1 MDHAAPADDRI
12 SDVTTLEAVV
22 GTPPLP
28 AMMKSI
34 GALDDHCAA
43 ILSHA
48 VAGVATH
55 PDGQGGMRAVVL
67 GGRAGFARP
76 DGPSTLAVELPA
88 TLGPGTPVGLLAMVP
103 GWRESLRINGR
114 VGGGGGSGG
123 VGGIVV
129 EEAFVHCG
137 KAMIRSRLWEPA
149 PAIDARPGG
158 AGPLPRMEG
167 ELAAFLAAAP
177 FAVIG
182 SCDAAGGV
190 DASPK
195 GDPIGVLHVLD
206 PVTVALGERPGNRR
220 TDTFHNLMDRPEVV
234 ALALRPGDPRTA
246 EVLGTASLSVAP
258 DVLDRLAVNGSRP
271 QVALVVE
278 VAACQ
283 LRTSDAVGALWD
295 PASHIGPGDLPR
307 AARIWTDHVAQDRT
321 PGAEASAVR
330 DGVDEDV
337 LDAGLAV
344 DYRTNLW

>member
-12 SDVTTLEAVV
+12 SDVATLEAVV
-22 GTPPLP
+22 GARPLP

-34 GALDDHCAA
+34 AALDDHCGA
-43 ILSHA
+43 ILTHA
-48 VAGVATH
+48 VTGVLVH
-55 PDGQGGMRAVVL
+55 PDDHGGMGAVVL

-88 TLGPGTPVGLLAMVP
+88 TLGAGTPVGLLAMVP

-114 VGGGGGSGG
+114 VDGA
-123 VGGIVV
+123 GIVV

-137 KAMIRSRLWEPA
+137 KAMIRSELWAPA
-149 PAIDARPGG
+149 PPLEVAVPADPA
-158 AGPLPRMEG
+158 PLPRVEG

-177 FAVIG
+177 FAVVG

-195 GDPIGVLHVLD
+195 GDPTGVLHVLD

-234 ALALRPGDPRTA
+234 ALALRPGDGRVA
-246 EVLGTASLSVAP
+246 EVRGTAHLSVAP
-258 DVLDRLAVNGSRP
+258 ELLDRLAANGSRP

-278 VAACQ
+278 VGACQ
-283 LRTSDAVGALWD
+283 LRSSDAVGALWD
-295 PASHIGPGDLPR
+295 PATHIADGDLPR

-321 PGAEASAVR
+321 PGAEATAIR
-330 DGVDEDV
+330 EGIDEDG